1 MVPLL
6 ALFAATAAA
15 TRARGGDVCATFED
29 GVGRVVGRNRLT
41 SLRLEEGS
49 GALASRDDQLA
60 WSAAKTQ
67 LAFDLAVSAGL
78 RLSVQVRGA
87 AVQIRVDGM
96 RVLDCD
102 GLTGAMRVCETPPLS
117 PHGAARVELTLTP
130 GGGDLRQVVVKQIL
144 ANGVPRD
151 IESFDLS
158 PLREPCAEVLHP
170 AQHLDGMWCASV
182 GIPGQD
188 PLRLHFPSLAFPTS
202 EWPFAPAA
210 APAAGALAVHGSFTA
225 RIAGDG
231 DWADFRLTAPP
242 GTRLDINGR
251 KICEVEPDDSEAT
264 GGAHMLSSME
274 NVVRVSYDAPPGPK
288 TLHLEWRPATATAY
302 VTVPVGALTTEACV
316 VDCLASPE
324 WTPWSPCPATCER
337 PVGTQVRNRPVMMH
351 AQGGVQCSGTEE
363 TRPCEADCGCRVS
376 PWGGWSP
383 CNAVGQTTRTRSVM
397 GTPSGKD
404 CPALSEVQ
412 PCAAPVV
419 PAPAPPPPPPAPPK
433 PPPPPPAPP
442 PAPAP
447 CGPDP
452 DAIAAARADL
462 SARGRETLEAAQR
475 AATQAAEAA
484 AAKAI
489 EAALA
494 AYPGGDANEALVKEA
509 VEKTKKIAAEEGRKA
524 LEHAVQVAK
533 QLVANRVVSSDAEAD
548 AQRAAAMA
556 SALGAQNKKLGDVR
570 SKLRGGPSRGALRQ
584 QLQGLRSDAEAWPP
598 PPEAALAAAE
608 KAREALADTLHALEA
623 EGQGAPSTPPAS
635 AAPTPLTNSA
645 APLKRFGA
653 ETPQIFA
660 AAPAPPALAPAADV
674 LPNLVPGAPA
684 GAKVV
689 SGPPEGLLPNIITA
703 QVDVK
708 QAPEDIPP
716 APGAPLP
723 VALPGPVVPSRVAQ
737 QVAQEPVQGS
747 PPSLAAPAAADRG
760 AGRDPPALPTG
771 PHPAAKQLVDELN
784 RRWTTEVSTADQ
796 AQEEVK
802 SLSRRVQALAKLV
815 DRRDK
820 REKDLQDA
828 LSALGI

>member
-1 MVPLL
+1 MLPLL
-6 ALFAATAAA
+6 ALFAAAAA
-15 TRARGGDVCATFED
+15 AARARGGDVCATFED

-41 SLRLEEGS
+41 SLRLEEAS
-49 GALASRDDQLA
+49 GALSARDDQLA
-60 WSAAKTQ
+60 WSAARTQ
-67 LAFDLAVSAGL
+67 LAFDLVVSAGL

-87 AVQIRVDGM
+87 SVQTHVDGR

-102 GLTGAMRVCETPPLS
+102 GLTGPRVCETPPLT
-117 PHGAARVELTLTP
+117 PEGAARVELTLTP
-130 GGGDLRQVVVKQIL
+130 GRGDLRQVVVKQLL

-151 IESFDLS
+151 LETFDLA

-182 GIPGQD
+182 GIPGKD
-188 PLRLHFPSLAFPTS
+188 PLRLHFPNLAFPTQ
-202 EWPFAPAA
+202 EWPFVPAA

-251 KICEVEPDDSEAT
+251 KICEVEPDETEAT

-274 NVVRVSYDAPPGPK
+274 NVARVSYDAPPGPK

-302 VTVPVGALTTEACV
+302 VTVPVGVLTTEACV

-324 WTPWSPCPATCER
+324 WTPWSGCPATCER

-363 TRPCEADCGCRVS
+363 TRACEADCGCRVS
-376 PWGGWSP
+376 PWGGWSA
-383 CNAVGQTTRTRSVM
+383 CSATGQTTRSRSVL
-397 GTPSGKD
+397 GSPSGKD

-412 PCAAPVV
+412 PCAAPAV
-419 PAPAPPPPPPAPPK
+419 PMPAPPPPPPAPP
-433 PPPPPPAPP
+433 PRPPPPPAPP
-442 PAPAP
+442 PAPVP

-452 DAIAAARADL
+452 VAIAAARADL

-489 EAALA
+489 EAALR
-494 AYPGGDANEALVKEA
+494 AYPGVDANEALVKEA

-524 LEHAVQVAK
+524 LEHAVHVAK

-556 SALGAQNKKLGDVR
+556 TALGAQTKKLGDVR
-570 SKLRGGPSRGALRQ
+570 SKLRGGPSRGALRE
-584 QLQGLRSDAEAWPP
+584 QLAGLRSDAEAWPP
-598 PPEAALAAAE
+598 APAEALAAAE
-608 KAREALADTLHALEA
+608 QAREALADTLQALAA
-623 EGQGAPSTPPAS
+623 EGQGAPDTPGTPG
-635 AAPTPLTNSA
+635 AAPAAPLTNSA

-660 AAPAPPALAPAADV
+660 AAPAPVAPAADV

-689 SGPPEGLLPNIITA
+689 SGPPELLPNIITA
-703 QVDVK
+703 QVD
-708 QAPEDIPP
+708 AEDTPEDIPP

-723 VALPGPVVPSRVAQ
+723 VALPGPVAPAGIASAQ
-737 QVAQEPVQGS
+737 QVASSGPTS
-747 PPSLAAPAAADRG
+747 PPSLAPGRG
-760 AGRDPPALPTG
+760 AGLDPPALRAG
-771 PHPAAKQLVDELN
+771 VHPAAKQLVNELN
-784 RRWTTEVSTADQ
+784 RRWTSEVSTADQ
-796 AQEEVK
+796 AEEEVK
-802 SLSRRVQALAKLV
+802 SLSRRVQALAKL
-815 DRRDK
+815 DERRDQ
-820 REKDLQDA
+820 REKDLADA
-828 LSALGI
+828 LAALGI